1 MRPLESFDSGAG
13 DKGQPVGMLVRK
25 LSRHTHVG
33 SADRVALG
41 ALIGHD
47 ARALRHRAMIDRDG
61 GQGSIHVMLSGWA
74 CRFAVLPSGRRRILA
89 FYLPGDICDF
99 DLFTTRRPDQP
110 IAAIGA
116 ARVAAVERRA
126 LRQAMSRQPQ
136 IERAFWSEAA
146 LDAAIQRSWMINV
159 GHRAA
164 DRRLAHLVCELQVR
178 LGTIGV
184 GSAAEPAG
192 VSFPLTQADLGDACG
207 LTSIHTNRAI
217 QELRRA
223 GLLDLSAGMLRIHD
237 WAGLCAMASFDPA
250 YLTVA
255 TEDDDRDDAA
265 GERRAAG

>member
-1 MRPLESFDSGAG
+1 MRQLEPFDSGAG
-13 DKGQPVGMLVRK
+13 DKSQPMGMLARK
-25 LSRHTHVG
+25 LARHTDLG
-33 SADRVALG
+33 SGDGVALG
-41 ALIGHD
+41 TLTSQNV
-47 ARALRHRAMIDRDG
+47 RALRHRSLIDRDLETG
-61 GQGSIHVMLSGWA
+61 PIHIMIAGWA

-99 DLFTTRRPDQP
+99 DLFTARQIDQP

-116 ARVAAVERRA
+116 ARVAAVDRRS
-126 LRQAMSRQPQ
+126 LRQAMNRQPQ

-146 LDAAIQRSWMINV
+146 LDAAIQRSWTINV

-164 DRRLAHLVCELQVR
+164 DRRLAHLLCELNVR
-178 LGTIGV
+178 LGATGAS
-184 GSAAEPAG
+184 GGAG
-192 VSFPLTQADLGDACG
+192 VAFPLTQADLGDACG

-223 GLLDLSAGMLRIHD
+223 GLLDLSAGTLRIHD
-237 WAGLCAMASFDPA
+237 WAGLCTMASFDPA

-255 TEDDDRDDAA
+255 AEEAEGDEAV

>member
-13 DKGQPVGMLVRK
+13 DKGQPMGMLVRK
-25 LSRHTHVG
+25 LSRHTNFG
-33 SADRVALG
+33 SGDRVALG
-41 ALIGHD
+41 ALVGHHV
-47 ARALRHRAMIDRDG
+47 RALRHRALAERDVGSAG
-61 GQGSIHVMLSGWA
+61 GSGPIHVMLSGWT
-74 CRFAVLPSGRRRILA
+74 CRFAMLPSGRRRILA

-99 DLFTTRRPDQP
+99 DLFTTRQIDQP

-116 ARVAAVERRA
+116 ARIAAVERSV
-126 LRQAMSRQPQ
+126 LRHAMNRQPQ

-146 LDAAIQRSWMINV
+146 LDAAIQRTWTINV

-164 DRRLAHLVCELQVR
+164 DRRLAHLLCELHVR
-178 LGTIGV
+178 IG
-184 GSAAEPAG
+184 GSGATDQMG

-223 GLLDLSAGMLRIHD
+223 GLLDLSAGTLRIHD

-250 YLTVA
+250 YLA
-255 TEDDDRDDAA
+255 IARDDDDEEAA